1 MSEEKFNIEELNK
14 AFADLK
20 IKTGGLPLL
29 RGLRIS
35 NNRERKLPHP
45 ENRPP
50 LGSSGSFTLMYNSV
64 IDAGFKIPNI
74 RSHSIFATGNIEAAK
89 IYGNIFTIAPAGDF
103 KFLWSPRISD
113 SWTNENMLWNAIA
126 KKLIDDTLDINT
138 TKLWY
143 ILSRDI
149 FEDLKEHTDSSWVHT
164 TTHDKLLSLYY
175 NMFNLEKF
183 LPKSINAGKFP
194 SFFKKALQQVA
205 LEFFADNIHLKSA
218 IESHNE
224 ILIYE
229 SDGYF
234 IKPYEN
240 I

>member
-74 RSHSIFATGNIEAAK
+74 RSHSIFA
-89 IYGNIFTIAPAGDF
+89 
-103 KFLWSPRISD
+103 
-113 SWTNENMLWNAIA
+113 
-126 KKLIDDTLDINT
+126 
-138 TKLWY
+138 
-143 ILSRDI
+143 
-149 FEDLKEHTDSSWVHT
+149 
-164 TTHDKLLSLYY
+164 
-175 NMFNLEKF
+175 
-183 LPKSINAGKFP
+183 
-194 SFFKKALQQVA
+194 
-205 LEFFADNIHLKSA
+205 DNIHLKSA
-218 IESHNE
+218 IEYHNE